1 MPIRTLPPAP
11 ALGRAAPAA
20 TTPTARAVRAAL
32 VRVTAAVGRMR
43 GDARAA
49 HELAALDER
58 LRRDAGLDRVPGPPR
73 CGRPDAH
80 RHLLPWTL

>member
-1 MPIRTLPPAP
+1 VV
-11 ALGRAAPAA
+11 
-20 TTPTARAVRAAL
+20 ARL
-32 VRVTAAVGRMR
+32 R

-49 HELAALDER
+49 HELAGLDDR